1 MPIIEIWTLPPD
13 GEPRDAPAAL
23 SAITTRV
30 ADFLGE
36 APSGTWAILHPIA
49 PGHYAEGSDAPEAQ
63 PRETHPALVR
73 VFAKRE
79 PDQVPAL
86 LAVTG
91 AAVVDALGLDEG
103 NVVVRFEPA
112 RDDRMFWG

>member
-1 MPIIEIWTLPPD
+1 VPIIEIWTLPPD
-13 GEPRDAPAAL
+13 GEPRDVPAAL
-23 SAITTRV
+23 STITTRV

-36 APSGTWAILHPIA
+36 APGGTWAILHPIA
-49 PGHYAEGSDAPEAQ
+49 PGHYAEGTDTPVVQ

-73 VFAKRE
+73 VFAKRAA
-79 PDQVPAL
+79 DDVPAL

-91 AAVVDALGLDEG
+91 AAVTEAFGLDEG
-103 NVVVRFEPA
+103 NVVVQFEPA